1 MEEEGSGELEE
12 GAGRKDEK
20 DEAREGKV
28 GMGVGLCMEQF
39 MNRMVDGGRGRRWM
53 YSADGWLYLGGGE

>member
-1 MEEEGSGELEE
+1 M
-12 GAGRKDEK
+12 
-20 DEAREGKV
+20 